1 MQSISQHTQL
11 QSIQDEDVG
20 FKLEKNRLA
29 KPKYWNKKF
38 TKNMVL
44 PPQLSDQP
52 VDSRNA
58 DQMAQNTTDSLR
70 VAATQLFGLQ
80 TATSTIPQTARESD
94 CPSSRN
100 QKIKPLDSVEQR

>member
-38 TKNMVL
+38 AKNMVL

-52 VDSRNA
+52 ADSRNA
-58 DQMAQNTTDSLR
+58 
-70 VAATQLFGLQ
+70 
-80 TATSTIPQTARESD
+80 
-94 CPSSRN
+94 
-100 QKIKPLDSVEQR
+100 